1 MIRILHF
8 VSSVNVNSGVMSVL
22 MNYYRHVNVND
33 IQFDFVYFTENET
46 ANYKTEIL
54 SRGGYCY
61 LVAAPNHDPIG
72 FEKDIHK
79 LYKAH
84 YGQWYA
90 VHLHDTFLPAFLMD
104 CKHMIGAK
112 KLIAHA
118 HLTSYGEI
126 KAKAMR
132 NYILSLPKYMIV
144 DEFWACSHEAGY
156 ALAGKTTFERKGM
169 ILNNAIKLDKFGFSK
184 EERIRYRSNLGID
197 DCFVIGHVGHFS
209 NQKNHKFL
217 VEVFKQVLKRKPSSK
232 LVLIGEGTNRAMVEK
247 QCEEAGISSNV
258 LFLGVRKDVN
268 SLLSMFDV
276 FCFPS
281 LYEGLPVSL
290 IEAQAAGLPCAFSD
304 TITREVNI
312 LKLQN
317 RVMSLDDSYDNW
329 AEEVVSIGKEY
340 DDPQQELRKA
350 GFDIEV
356 EANKIVGYYIDNI
369 ASK

>member
-1 MIRILHF
+1 MWE
-8 VSSVNVNSGVMSVL
+8 VL
-22 MNYYRHVNVND
+22 VND

-46 ANYKTEIL
+46 ANYKGEIEN
-54 SRGGYCY
+54 RGGYCY

-90 VHLHDTFLPAFLMD
+90 VHLHDTFLPAFLLD
-104 CKHMIGAK
+104 CKRKIGAK

-126 KAKAMR
+126 KTKAIR
-132 NYILSLPKYMIV
+132 NYILSLPKYMII

-156 ALAGKTTFERKGM
+156 ALAGKAIFERKGM
-169 ILNNAIKLDKFGFSK
+169 ILNNAIKLNKFVFTP
-184 EERIRYRSNLGID
+184 EERIQYRKSLGID
-197 DCFVIGHVGHFS
+197 DSFVIGHVGHFS

-217 VEVFKQVLKRKPSSK
+217 VEVFKKVLEKKPNSR
-232 LVLIGEGTNRAMVEK
+232 LVLVGEGSNRAMVEK
-247 QCEEAGISSNV
+247 QCEEAGISSKV

-268 SLLSMFDV
+268 LLLNAFDV
-276 FCFPS
+276 FLFPS

-290 IEAQAAGLPCAFSD
+290 IEAQAVGLPCVYSD

-317 RVMSLDDSYDNW
+317 KVMSLDDSYSSW
-329 AEEVVSIGKEY
+329 AEEVVSSRKEY
-340 DDPQQELRKA
+340 VDPQQELRKA
-350 GFDIEV
+350 GLDIEV
-356 EANKIVGYYIDNI
+356 EANKIVDCYIGN
-369 ASK
+369 K